1 MSFKRSLVTLCAAMA
16 ASMSAQAAFQF
27 ELTEVGSNV
36 VLTGS
41 GSFNVA
47 GLTPT
52 TGWVSGGGF
61 LGPNSPFLQIG
72 AFGAKLDMYSVAAV
86 PAGASTFGTYGF
98 IPAGVS
104 TGDTTSFASDLN
116 HVFGPHDWRFSVPA
130 GYVSGTQLSGS
141 ATFTG
146 TSFASLGITPG
157 TYAWTWGSGATADSV
172 TLTAA
177 VPEPSTYA
185 MALAGLG
192 ILGVWARRQK
202 RIRQRPAE
210 AATA

>member
-1 MSFKRSLVTLCAAMA
+1 MSFKRSLLTLCAAMA

-27 ELTEVGSNV
+27 ELTEVGPNV

-47 GLTPT
+47 GLTPK
-52 TGWVSGGGF
+52 TGLASAGGF
-61 LGPNSPFLQIG
+61 LMPNFPILQVG
-72 AFGAKLDMYSVAAV
+72 AFGAQLDNYSVAAV
-86 PAGASTFGTYGF
+86 PAGASTFGTYGI
-98 IPAGVS
+98 IPAGVE
-104 TGDTTSFASDLN
+104 TGDATAFSSDLN
-116 HVFGPHDWRFSVPA
+116 HAFGPHDWRFAVPA

-192 ILGVWARRQK
+192 VLGLWARRQ
-202 RIRQRPAE
+202 QRRGASRAHAPA
-210 AATA
+210 A